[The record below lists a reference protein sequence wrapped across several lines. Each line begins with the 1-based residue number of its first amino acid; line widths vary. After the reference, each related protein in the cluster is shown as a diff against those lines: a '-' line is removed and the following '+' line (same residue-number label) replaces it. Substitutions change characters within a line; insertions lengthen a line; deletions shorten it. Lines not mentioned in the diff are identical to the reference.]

1 MERIRRRS
9 EPGSEHLHAEGHG
22 VAAPETQGGEAGC
35 LFAVLGGEQQG
46 GEDARAGGA
55 DRVPEGDGA
64 PVHRHPRPVPAKGPP
79 VGDGL
84 SAASASSEVSL
95 RGPSSFSTTV
105 GPFCPGISMGTISAL
120 KRHAA
125 IAATAFWWLASANA
139 SWSARD
145 TPAFLAVYSARLPMW
160 VFEKESHNP
169 SWIMPSTSWLLPA
182 LIPPRIPY
190 TAKRSEEHTSELQSL
205 AYLVCRLLLEK

>member
-1 MERIRRRS
+1 MVVWAFFMRFCTATMGAKNNSLGSPPALAYAVTRASGLRPCALANAS
-9 EPGSEHLHAEGHG
+9 DVTTNALAPSFNPGALPG
-22 VAAPETQGGEAGC
+22 VT
-35 LFAVLGGEQQG
+35 
-46 GEDARAGGA
+46 
-55 DRVPEGDGA
+55 VPSCW
-64 PVHRHPRPVPAKGPP
+64 K
-79 VGDGL
+79 DGL

-105 GPFCPGISMGTISAL
+105 GPFFPGISMGTISAL